1 MATRM
6 QQRRGTAAQWTA
18 ADPILAAGEIGFETD
33 TGKFKIGNGSSIWSA
48 LSYFADSQDFSSAN
62 VVMNSEKGSANGVAP
77 LNADGLIPLAY
88 MAKLIEGTSV
98 NLDTF
103 AEVAT
108 AIEALQEHEA
118 ATTQIHGITD
128 TSDLV
133 ISSQLSSAIS
143 VHNLLTENI
152 HGIEDTAELATK
164 DYADTAAATAASS
177 AQSTAQSFATTAANN
192 AQSAAEDYADSV
204 SSTGITAHN
213 AVTTNVHGILD
224 TADLALLSDV
234 SDAQSAAEDYADS
247 VSSTGITAHNAVTTN
262 VHGIL
267 DTADLALLSDVS
279 DAQSA
284 AEDYAD
290 SVSSTGITAH
300 NAVTTNVHGILDTTQ
315 LATKAYADA
324 AASAV
329 SDDLDSHANDTT
341 GIHGITDT
349 SLLVTTDG
357 SQTLTNKTLTSPV
370 INTPTGI
377 TKSDVGL
384 ENVNNTSDAD
394 KPISTATQTALDLKA
409 AIASPALTGTPTAP
423 TATAG
428 TNTTQIA
435 TTAYA
440 DTAVSSAI
448 TNHNSDTENVHG
460 IADTADLVLTN
471 DARLSDERTPVDGSV
486 TTAKIATGGIAQSA
500 VTNLTTDLAA
510 KATLVSPALT
520 GTPTAPTATLGT
532 NTTQI
537 ATTAFVK
544 AEVDALVAAA
554 PGALNTLDELAAAL
568 GDDAN
573 FASTVT
579 ASLATKAST
588 TDLNNALLYSF
599 NNETASYTLALSDAT
614 NMVEMESSSS
624 TTVTVP
630 PNASVA
636 FSIGAT
642 IDIFQKG
649 TGQVTIAE
657 GSGVTIYATP
667 GKKLR
672 TQYSGA
678 TLIKRDTNTW
688 ILTGDLSA

>member
-192 AQSAAEDYADSV
+192 
-204 SSTGITAHN
+204 
-213 AVTTNVHGILD
+213 
-224 TADLALLSDV
+224 
-234 SDAQSAAEDYADS
+234 
-247 VSSTGITAHNAVTTN
+247 
-262 VHGIL
+262 
-267 DTADLALLSDVS
+267 
-279 DAQSA
+279 AQSA

>member
-1 MATRM
+1 M

-192 AQSAAEDYADSV
+192 
-204 SSTGITAHN
+204 
-213 AVTTNVHGILD
+213 
-224 TADLALLSDV
+224 
-234 SDAQSAAEDYADS
+234 
-247 VSSTGITAHNAVTTN
+247 
-262 VHGIL
+262 
-267 DTADLALLSDVS
+267 
-279 DAQSA
+279 AQSA

-520 GTPTAPTATLGT
+520 GTPR
-532 NTTQI
+532 Q
-537 ATTAFVK
+537 
-544 AEVDALVAAA
+544 
-554 PGALNTLDELAAAL
+554 
-568 GDDAN
+568 
-573 FASTVT
+573 
-579 ASLATKAST
+579 
-588 TDLNNALLYSF
+588 
-599 NNETASYTLALSDAT
+599 
-614 NMVEMESSSS
+614 
-624 TTVTVP
+624 
-630 PNASVA
+630 
-636 FSIGAT
+636 
-642 IDIFQKG
+642 
-649 TGQVTIAE
+649 
-657 GSGVTIYATP
+657 
-667 GKKLR
+667 
-672 TQYSGA
+672 
-678 TLIKRDTNTW
+678 
-688 ILTGDLSA
+688 

>member
-1 MATRM
+1 M

-133 ISSQLSSAIS
+133 INSQLSSAIS

-164 DYADTAAATAASS
+164 NYADTAAATAASS

-192 AQSAAEDYADSV
+192 AQD
-204 SSTGITAHN
+204 
-213 AVTTNVHGILD
+213 
-224 TADLALLSDV
+224 
-234 SDAQSAAEDYADS
+234 
-247 VSSTGITAHNAVTTN
+247 
-262 VHGIL
+262 
-267 DTADLALLSDVS
+267 
-279 DAQSA
+279 A

-409 AIASPALTGTPTAP
+409 ALASPALTGTPTAP

>member
-192 AQSAAEDYADSV
+192 
-204 SSTGITAHN
+204 
-213 AVTTNVHGILD
+213 
-224 TADLALLSDV
+224 
-234 SDAQSAAEDYADS
+234 AQSAAEDYADS

>member
-1 MATRM
+1 
-6 QQRRGTAAQWTA
+6 
-18 ADPILAAGEIGFETD
+18 
-33 TGKFKIGNGSSIWSA
+33 
-48 LSYFADSQDFSSAN
+48 
-62 VVMNSEKGSANGVAP
+62 
-77 LNADGLIPLAY
+77 
-88 MAKLIEGTSV
+88 
-98 NLDTF
+98 
-103 AEVAT
+103 
-108 AIEALQEHEA
+108 
-118 ATTQIHGITD
+118 
-128 TSDLV
+128 
-133 ISSQLSSAIS
+133 
-143 VHNLLTENI
+143 
-152 HGIEDTAELATK
+152 
-164 DYADTAAATAASS
+164 
-177 AQSTAQSFATTAANN
+177 
-192 AQSAAEDYADSV
+192 
-204 SSTGITAHN
+204 
-213 AVTTNVHGILD
+213 
-224 TADLALLSDV
+224 LALLSDV

>member
-213 AVTTNVHGILD
+213 AVTTTVHGILD

-262 VHGIL
+262 
-267 DTADLALLSDVS
+267 A
-279 DAQSA
+279 
-284 AEDYAD
+284 
-290 SVSSTGITAH
+290 
-300 NAVTTNVHGILDTTQ
+300 HGILDTTQ

>member
-133 ISSQLSSAIS
+133 INSQLSSAIS

-164 DYADTAAATAASS
+164 NYADTAAATAASS

-192 AQSAAEDYADSV
+192 
-204 SSTGITAHN
+204 
-213 AVTTNVHGILD
+213 
-224 TADLALLSDV
+224 
-234 SDAQSAAEDYADS
+234 AQSAAEDYADS

-409 AIASPALTGTPTAP
+409 ALASPALTGTPTAP